1 MPQLEIEFPA
11 IAQNWLAVESV
22 PQIGRDA
29 AEERAW
35 IPAYWATPAAA

>member
-11 IAQNWLAVESV
+11 FAESWLEVESV

-35 IPAYWATPAAA
+35 VPAYWAAPAAA